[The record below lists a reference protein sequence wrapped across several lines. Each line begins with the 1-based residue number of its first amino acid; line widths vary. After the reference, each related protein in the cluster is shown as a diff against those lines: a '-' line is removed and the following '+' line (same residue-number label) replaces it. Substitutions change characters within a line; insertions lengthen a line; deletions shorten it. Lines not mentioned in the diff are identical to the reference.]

1 MATSSHSKFLYAVSL
16 ALQLGFLIALPLTG
30 FLLIGIFLDR
40 KLNSSP
46 LFLILSLIFA
56 FVFLFFD
63 CLLYTSPSPRDLST
77 FRMPSS
83 A

>member
-56 FVFLFFD
+56 FVFLFFEVFHF
-63 CLLYTSPSPRDLST
+63 LLPLLKKRN
-77 FRMPSS
+77 
-83 A
+83 